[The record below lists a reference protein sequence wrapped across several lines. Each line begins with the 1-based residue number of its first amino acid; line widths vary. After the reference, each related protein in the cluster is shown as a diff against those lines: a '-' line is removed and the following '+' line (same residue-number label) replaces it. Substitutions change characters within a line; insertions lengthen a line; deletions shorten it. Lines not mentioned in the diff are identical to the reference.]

1 MDRERR
7 PTATGANLV
16 VMSAAFATAAAEFV
30 LAHGPLTLEQLHTLA
45 VEREVTRART
55 PASLRSALSD
65 SSRFVLRPEGR
76 YDTAARLLAGCVF
89 TTRPRR
95 SPRDGV
101 LWLNR
106 DVDPLLALGA
116 ASLPLQMG
124 GDVRAGAGRTPTWV
138 GPAGWLP
145 DVDPGG
151 LLALHWDGK
160 ALAVAAAKDVP
171 ATDSPRAHDVRRFL
185 AAHATARHNGSWPYS
200 SAPPLTAVVLS
211 ALVEDPMLFRT
222 PVPPLSELL
231 PLPEDLRPHEQGPPH
246 TEFGSD
252 QVLQVPLP
260 LRVHGE
266 LSRRA
271 DLLGDRLPE
280 YAAMLLGAAADRVQ
294 PRDRSGYES
303 YERYDGLPAYDNVIQ
318 PSRWAR

>member
-1 MDRERR
+1 
-7 PTATGANLV
+7 
-16 VMSAAFATAAAEFV
+16 MSASFATAAAEFV
-30 LAHGPLTLEQLHTLA
+30 LAHGPLTLDQLHTLA
-45 VEREVTRART
+45 LEREVTRART
-55 PASLRSALSD
+55 PGSLRSALSD
-65 SSRFVLRPEGR
+65 SSRFVLRPDGR

-116 ASLPLQMG
+116 ANLLLQAG
-124 GDVRAGAGRTPTWV
+124 GNVRAGAGTTPTWV

-145 DVDPGG
+145 DVDAGG
-151 LLALHWDGK
+151 LLALRWDGK
-160 ALAVAAAKDVP
+160 ALAVGAADDVP
-171 ATDSPRAHDVRRFL
+171 AADSSRVHDVRRFL
-185 AAHATARHNGSWPYS
+185 AAHALARHTGSWPYR

-211 ALVEDPMLFRT
+211 ALVEDPALFSS

-231 PLPEDLRPHEQGPPH
+231 PLPEHLLPQEEGPPYG
-246 TEFGSD
+246 ELGSD

-260 LRVHGE
+260 ERVHRE

-271 DLLGDRLPE
+271 ELLGDRLPQ
-280 YAAMLLGAAADRVQ
+280 YVAMLLGAAADRVV
-294 PRDRSGYES
+294 PRERSDYENYDRYG
-303 YERYDGLPAYDNVIQ
+303 DLPAYDNVIQ